1 MTTERIPP
9 EPRLSCYTY
18 PRERRGLTCCSG
30 GGGRQGEGETRRRAS
45 SAPAGTWKADAGAF
59 YSELS
64 LLYSKMSKSSMST
77 LRAEVSFKDQH
88 VIHVSLRSLFLQ
100 SINLCAH
107 SRLTTQSPFLTP
119 QHTTKLFRPFPD
131 GVGCKPPGTFT
142 SGKSGQT

>member
-1 MTTERIPP
+1 
-9 EPRLSCYTY
+9 
-18 PRERRGLTCCSG
+18 
-30 GGGRQGEGETRRRAS
+30 
-45 SAPAGTWKADAGAF
+45 
-59 YSELS
+59 
-64 LLYSKMSKSSMST
+64 MSKSSMST

-107 SRLTTQSPFLTP
+107 SRLTTQPPFLTP